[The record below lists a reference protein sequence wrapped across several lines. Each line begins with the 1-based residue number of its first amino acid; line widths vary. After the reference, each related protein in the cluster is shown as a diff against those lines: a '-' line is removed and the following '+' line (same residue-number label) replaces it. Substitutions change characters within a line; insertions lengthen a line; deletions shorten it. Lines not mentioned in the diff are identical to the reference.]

1 MTIKVPK
8 IPKNA
13 APSRGF
19 SNKSKKPRKKNL
31 IAGSNNSTNSAPN
44 TPSTIRGNEFF
55 SFVIILTIIYKV
67 NIRKKNDISK
77 LFTTFFSF
85 ILDSVSLLPTLN
97 HPKDNAF
104 YSYIQ
109 IIYMTICHKGYELW
123 IC

>member
-31 IAGSNNSTNSAPN
+31 IAGSNNSTNSALN

-77 LFTTFFSF
+77 LFTTFFHLF
-85 ILDSVSLLPTLN
+85 WILYHYFPPSTTLKIQLF
-97 HPKDNAF
+97 KDNSKLF
-104 YSYIQ
+104 
-109 IIYMTICHKGYELW
+109 T
-123 IC
+123 